1 MTRIINELKQLTI
14 QLGIANY
21 IHFIGG
27 AYGEQKWKL
36 FKEADLFI
44 LPTHSENFGIVV
56 AEALACGTPVITTQG
71 TPWKELESNHCGWW
85 TAIGTEAT
93 TKALKDFYNKQKHN
107 SNKWGEMEE
116 KLVEEKIFI
125 AKMAYDMVNLYR
137 KILEQ

>member
-1 MTRIINELKQLTI
+1 MVSKN
-14 QLGIANY
+14 GNY
-21 IHFIGG
+21 S
-27 AYGEQKWKL
+27 
-36 FKEADLFI
+36 KEADLFI

-125 AKMAYDMVNLYR
+125 AKKWPM
-137 KILEQ
+137 IW